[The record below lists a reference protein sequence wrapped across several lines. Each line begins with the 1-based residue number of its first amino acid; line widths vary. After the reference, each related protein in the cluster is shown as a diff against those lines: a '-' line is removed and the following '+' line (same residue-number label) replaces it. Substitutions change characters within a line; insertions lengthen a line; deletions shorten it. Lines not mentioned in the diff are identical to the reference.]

1 MQHITTKSS
10 HGETGRKVYARA
22 SGGCSV
28 RSPWDHALSDEDNHH
43 EAARKLVKKLN
54 WRREAWLFAG
64 LPKGGFVYVNA
75 AEDPVSL

>member
-1 MQHITTKSS
+1 
-10 HGETGRKVYARA
+10 VYARA

-54 WRREAWLFAG
+54 WRREVWLFVG